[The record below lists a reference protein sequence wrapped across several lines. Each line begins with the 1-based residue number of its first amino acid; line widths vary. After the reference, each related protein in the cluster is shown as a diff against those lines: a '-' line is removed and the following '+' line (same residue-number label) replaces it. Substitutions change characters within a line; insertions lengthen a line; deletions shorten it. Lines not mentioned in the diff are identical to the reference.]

1 MTNEPEMTI
10 SARIDGDLARWFEEY
25 RWTQRK
31 LISDIVRDAVIEYR
45 ERHAPEQPPIVTEIR
60 APEVTP

>member
-45 ERHAPEQPPIVTEIR
+45 ESSPPS
-60 APEVTP
+60 